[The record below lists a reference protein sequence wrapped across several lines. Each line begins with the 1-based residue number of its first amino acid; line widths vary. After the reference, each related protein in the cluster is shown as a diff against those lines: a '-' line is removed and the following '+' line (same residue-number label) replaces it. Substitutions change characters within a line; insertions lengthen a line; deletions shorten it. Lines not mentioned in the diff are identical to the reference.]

1 MQKQDY
7 PLLSSLKSLL
17 TICKNWILLL
27 KIQMCPKLHNS
38 GGNAENSVALIIK
51 LKPPAIY
58 TRICYSKDYHI
69 VLYYREKMA

>member
-1 MQKQDY
+1 MH
-7 PLLSSLKSLL
+7 
-17 TICKNWILLL
+17 
-27 KIQMCPKLHNS
+27 PKLHNS

-69 VLYYREKMA
+69 VLFYREKMA